1 MTASTTRS
9 ISVQYLNNPAISL
22 TYNASIRK
30 MIVNLDTA
38 VSDATSYTLTSTSG
52 LSVSGLSSGSFPY
65 TDSTILSDATSYT
78 YTLQAVNTYG
88 TSDAVSASKYTNP
101 AAPTSAPTVSRTN
114 GDVTLSYGGNDL
126 PAGGSVMYYVST
138 NGTSYTSLG
147 AGVTTDTIVANATR
161 YYVCTFVANGVES
174 IMFSSSASVSRASVL
189 IQPFSSKAG
198 IYFSI
203 SSVPESATSLVIS
216 RDGSASPVIA
226 TLAAPIASSYEDV
239 NVVRGSTYT
248 YTFTVHNSDNTT
260 IEVPVTATWTPSS
273 YVIIPYG
280 EVVIKAVSRTAGG
293 LIQITYNSDIAG
305 YYKILFGDGTW
316 VDTTCEI
323 LLEVGINK
331 TATISDSDQLEDG
344 IYKIANTLIE
354 REISTVDTDNIIF
367 EIATID
373 TDMVVPPVIVPITG
387 PSYDYTLYNIKTT
400 VENDRVAIVA
410 PFKGTY
416 DGTTTADIGVIGMSD
431 QQYYTGIDAVFEY
444 ILTEEDSVRL
454 LNTFNVRDTNVFPS
468 PLYAVDQEGYT
479 TEQDSLHFEVDLAHK
494 PEFMDIL
501 RTTMAVAAQT
511 TGKTLP
517 TVKAYFEEEMRME
530 LNLQLQQSGLIDM
543 LEASNVSDVAV
554 DLDISGGAYSMAD
567 AIDASGAHANLKRKQ
582 FLTQIPLA
590 TLRSYMGEAQPF
602 LGFLPLRGADS
613 MTFVFDVNVEAPSE
627 LTAKPDGSGA
637 TYADPSVVPNIH
649 FDTERRQVAFIFHL
663 TNRKSMFC
671 PDVESVDAHMTSSIL
686 ARFPDASG
694 SAFTVDDVFYAARD
708 FFDVSPY
715 VLRAN
720 YSAADIARLDAAA
733 AQPSLGDATTPAE
746 KRTVGL
752 ARFKAS
758 AALEYKTQRDQAT
771 LQTTRVGSITN
782 VATNSPVVASSP
794 LTITYANNRI
804 TVSAP
809 ELSTI
814 LLAPIYYYMVGDIAG
829 TGPWQTMIPLTW
841 SGTSLYADNV
851 VFGSYG
857 GFKIYG
863 YMMEREAPYLA
874 PWLDNINNGN
884 VNVTGSATS
893 SGTAYLVY
901 RNSMEYFP
909 FQMYDNNGM
918 QVIVDPIQNYIGTD
932 IMST

>member
-1 MTASTTRS
+1 
-9 ISVQYLNNPAISL
+9 
-22 TYNASIRK
+22 
-30 MIVNLDTA
+30 
-38 VSDATSYTLTSTSG
+38 
-52 LSVSGLSSGSFPY
+52 
-65 TDSTILSDATSYT
+65 
-78 YTLQAVNTYG
+78 
-88 TSDAVSASKYTNP
+88 
-101 AAPTSAPTVSRTN
+101 
-114 GDVTLSYGGNDL
+114 
-126 PAGGSVMYYVST
+126 
-138 NGTSYTSLG
+138 
-147 AGVTTDTIVANATR
+147 
-161 YYVCTFVANGVES
+161 
-174 IMFSSSASVSRASVL
+174 
-189 IQPFSSKAG
+189 
-198 IYFSI
+198 
-203 SSVPESATSLVIS
+203 
-216 RDGSASPVIA
+216 
-226 TLAAPIASSYEDV
+226 
-239 NVVRGSTYT
+239 
-248 YTFTVHNSDNTT
+248 
-260 IEVPVTATWTPSS
+260 
-273 YVIIPYG
+273 
-280 EVVIKAVSRTAGG
+280 
-293 LIQITYNSDIAG
+293 
-305 YYKILFGDGTW
+305 
-316 VDTTCEI
+316 
-323 LLEVGINK
+323 
-331 TATISDSDQLEDG
+331 
-344 IYKIANTLIE
+344 
-354 REISTVDTDNIIF
+354 
-367 EIATID
+367 
-373 TDMVVPPVIVPITG
+373 
-387 PSYDYTLYNIKTT
+387 
-400 VENDRVAIVA
+400 
-410 PFKGTY
+410 
-416 DGTTTADIGVIGMSD
+416 
-431 QQYYTGIDAVFEY
+431 
-444 ILTEEDSVRL
+444 
-454 LNTFNVRDTNVFPS
+454 
-468 PLYAVDQEGYT
+468 
-479 TEQDSLHFEVDLAHK
+479 
-494 PEFMDIL
+494 
-501 RTTMAVAAQT
+501 MAVAAQT